1 VDLII
6 IIIITIKV
14 PTITNISVII
24 HDRII
29 KHVDRVGCSMLIVIE
44 WGKLAVTAVNCVICC
59 LQPFP
64 NSDQMVL
71 VEFCE
76 KPSATTPGR

>member
-1 VDLII
+1 VPLNAIGAELPVRLYGRSMKSHVDLII

-44 WGKLAVTAVNCVICC
+44 
-59 LQPFP
+59 
-64 NSDQMVL
+64 
-71 VEFCE
+71 
-76 KPSATTPGR
+76 